1 MPKKIKKNI
10 TEEQLISNKASFIQ
24 RMIAYLLDMVII
36 TMVVSII
43 SSPFIDMKT
52 VDKLDKES
60 TEIIEKY
67 NKKKI
72 STENYFYQISDV
84 NYQLAKVTGT
94 SSLITM
100 TTIILYFIVFQFYNK
115 GQTIGKK
122 IMNIGIVKYNRTTL
136 TINDLIFR
144 SLIIN
149 SIFVNMLNF
158 ALMLFVNKDFYGYT
172 TIFLESIQYIIL
184 ITIFFMTIFRKDG
197 RGLHDIIAN
206 TIVVKKDILKEEECK
221 A

>member
-1 MPKKIKKNI
+1 
-10 TEEQLISNKASFIQ
+10 
-24 RMIAYLLDMVII
+24 MVLV
-36 TMVVSII
+36 TMVVSIL

-52 VDKLDKES
+52 VSKLDKES
-60 TEIIEKY
+60 TKIVENY

-72 STENYFYQISDV
+72 NLENYFYQMSDI
-84 NYQLAKVTGT
+84 NYQLSKVTGT

-100 TTIILYFIVFQFYNK
+100 TVVILYFIVFQFYNK

-122 IMNIGIVKYNRTTL
+122 IMNIGIVKYDRTTL

-149 SIFVNMLNF
+149 SILINMLNF
-158 ALMLFVNKDFYGYT
+158 ALMLFVNKNFYGYT

-184 ITIFFMTIFRKDG
+184 LTIFFMVIFRKDG